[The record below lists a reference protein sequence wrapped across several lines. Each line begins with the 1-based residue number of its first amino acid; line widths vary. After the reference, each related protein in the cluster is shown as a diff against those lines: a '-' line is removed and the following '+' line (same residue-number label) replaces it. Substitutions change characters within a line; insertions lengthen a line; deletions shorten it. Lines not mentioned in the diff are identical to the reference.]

1 MINNTLI
8 FNEKSCTS
16 SEESF
21 LFNEKDTVLGAP
33 LSDWEIGKTN
43 ILFVTGFSGS
53 GKSTISR
60 EYSIKYKCNCI
71 ELDKIAWPALF
82 KDEDLKNMDPIV
94 YEFFTKNPLGKKYRH
109 TPKNKDLRYEFI
121 DYCMNNC
128 DHKIIID
135 GIQILY
141 YIYDEKNNKFNTSRF
156 EKLRQYPLMFKG
168 TSLIQSSIRAT
179 KRSMNETDSVYT
191 SIGSSIDG
199 ERPNI
204 PTIIGKFFEWYK
216 LNSKLNARKDKLKNN
231 LI

>member
-1 MINNTLI
+1 MINNNLI
-8 FNEKSCTS
+8 FEDKRFVS
-16 SEESF
+16 SEESI
-21 LFNEKDTVLGAP
+21 LFNEKDIVLGAP
-33 LSDWEIGKTN
+33 IEDWETGKTN

-60 EYSIKYKCNCI
+60 EYSVKYKCNCI

-94 YEFFTKNPLGKKYRH
+94 YEFFTKNPLGKKYRY

-179 KRSMNETDSVYT
+179 KRSMNETDSIYT

-199 ERPNI
+199 EEPSI
-204 PTIIGKFFEWYK
+204 TTIIGKFFEWYK
-216 LNSKLNARKDKLKNN
+216 LNSKLNSRKDKLKNN